1 MSHYMTNF
9 PLHRAPPIHPRLSIP
24 EGSPHQRAIT
34 VSLANSRSAHAR
46 EASFRPPCPTWLE
59 DWQNPAHPLPCIQ
72 RRRRQ
77 RQSVQGGYGRNAEH
91 ARDAW
96 DAIDPRT
103 GWHAGNGRA
112 FRVCWWSG
120 EEKEGQEEGQGL
132 IVIGLMFGITM
143 DLLLALHGDR
153 RYSFFASNWIED
165 IRFLDT
171 SSDWCPEEWDMG
183 LAYFCRTG
191 QGLVRHMYNF

>member
-1 MSHYMTNF
+1 
-9 PLHRAPPIHPRLSIP
+9 
-24 EGSPHQRAIT
+24 
-34 VSLANSRSAHAR
+34 
-46 EASFRPPCPTWLE
+46 
-59 DWQNPAHPLPCIQ
+59 
-72 RRRRQ
+72 
-77 RQSVQGGYGRNAEH
+77 
-91 ARDAW
+91 
-96 DAIDPRT
+96 
-103 GWHAGNGRA
+103 
-112 FRVCWWSG
+112 
-120 EEKEGQEEGQGL
+120 
-132 IVIGLMFGITM
+132 VIGLMFGITM